1 MKRILSLV
9 LVLVLMSMIITVPTV
24 ASAETGVDT
33 NTEIAVY
40 NIHIGDYIKMGT
52 YYDEPIL
59 WRCVGID
66 EKGPLIFSDKI
77 ICIKPFDAAG
87 EANITTGSHGR
98 DSGRKS
104 WGSNYWGDSN
114 MRSWLNSNASAG
126 NVNWLC
132 GNPPDASHVW
142 NGWND
147 YDQEAGFLTNFTQEE
162 LKAIKEVTQ
171 KSILSYPEID
181 AGMVKIGNEKLRYV
195 TDIADVVAN
204 YDSAYSEY
212 ISDKMFLL
220 DIKQIYMV
228 YNNRNILGDY
238 YIGRLSSK
246 AVKYSE
252 YSVPDNYINGKWNY
266 WLRTPD
272 ADYNRLMRCV
282 QSDGCI
288 DIANAY
294 HDGNNNG
301 NLGVRPAFYLNQAT
315 TSFKSGSGI
324 ETDPYIVDDT
334 NSGGSLSPDK
344 APIIKSA
351 KMTYGGE
358 TYDILKQ
365 AVTVEEDSGADATI
379 EATADD
385 NGCKNVHV
393 YVTQGVGTEV
403 DITGVCKDIKPG
415 KDFSANKDIYILA
428 IDEDTGKSTSKKTK
442 LKISSLASGK
452 LGGQS
457 GVEGLNFK
465 LGGDTGFTI
474 PDSVPVFGGTEIN
487 WEFDFIPIS
496 VEYDREDNNKIN
508 VVFGTNITKTKD
520 GEREY
525 FSDFNFKE
533 YKKSIKKAA
542 SKQNR
547 TLKQLR
553 NDFKMSDDIKM
564 SMFGGN
570 LLGGGSGEKGSSV
583 DVAGY
588 AEMHM
593 TENGLQFTE
602 GQLCVNVEFT
612 YNYQGQIFIW
622 VVPLY
627 YEFGGGAGVGFEG
640 GMKDVNP
647 ISFSPEFE
655 AYLTGK
661 IMGSIGGG
669 VGIAKV
675 ATAGAA
681 GEAALNLKKSLQ
693 NSYFKADVDGSANF
707 NVKVFGKE
715 VAKKIFASGN
725 FLIYE
730 TGNSKGMLNKL
741 KASAA
746 EADDMFGF
754 DVNAVYENEPRGYIK
769 TPTLWLGSE
778 PEAEAAAEYSNKNLK
793 RLAENI
799 YTECAPQICE
809 AGGEKIMIMQWDDP
823 SRSDADR
830 TMLVYS
836 VYDEASG
843 TWSEP
848 TSVDDDGTADFYPC
862 FRDGYLVW
870 QNEKTTLSDNMT
882 LTDIA
887 KLGEICVSKWNGNGF
902 DKPARITDN
911 NSLDTQP
918 QIAVSDEGAS
928 VVWTTNTD
936 NDIMGITG
944 SNSIMRSD
952 FDGAAWSAPR
962 EIRSGLNAITNI
974 TAGSVNGDFYA
985 AYVTDDDNDLNTID
999 DRDIKIIGSAG
1010 EIQLTHNDVLD
1021 SNPIFANNMIYY
1033 YSGGNIAYSEID
1045 GTGAQTVF
1053 ADAKAG
1059 LTDSFTVSGN
1069 NNGDAA
1075 IWWTKAENG
1084 GAEVYSTLFK
1094 NGAWSDEILVT
1105 NVGNK
1110 AKYPSGVLNG
1120 DGTMLVAFN
1129 NGVLENNEI
1138 VKTDLYTVSVVPSYD
1153 LEITDAYI
1161 DEETMT
1167 VYATIKNSGEL
1178 NIDSYAIAINDGG
1191 INSEKTIT
1199 QPIKAG
1205 ESADVSIEYNKP
1217 QNFSKRSV
1225 KLTVSIQ
1232 SGEEYYTE
1240 NNSKDFVIGNA
1251 DIFVDNVSANTDET
1265 LITADISNIGYDK
1278 AGSVKISLCDGDSVI
1293 DERNLTLSAGDSSH
1307 VEFSIDK
1314 ASMRFPEATKT
1325 IYVKAEF
1332 DGEEASL
1339 GNNDGYVLI
1348 GSPSGMADHEAE
1360 ILGCA
1365 KTDSG
1370 YVINTNAANN
1380 TESAVSCNMY
1390 AAVYAADGTLKAC
1403 GTVPAEIEANSDIGV
1418 DIPVSCE
1425 IEAGD
1430 TIKAFMWS
1438 DSLEPLASPAEL
1450 DM

>member
-1 MKRILSLV
+1 MKMILSLV
-9 LVLVLMSMIITVPTV
+9 LILALMLTIIVVPDIAGAAAYDEYSQEYDQTEEIVEAATPV
-24 ASAETGVDT
+24 AYIDQFDGQPSGTSAFKLSKAGNTIVVKMGGTDIDVPDAKSYVISENQLYNNVYYLLESTPVQNGQFKLNVYVADSATGEIVNPEGLRLAVTQLELTYDSDVISVVDSCEKGNAYYNGTATETPGL
-33 NTEIAVY
+33 
-40 NIHIGDYIKMGT
+40 IKMAT
-52 YYDEPIL
+52 
-59 WRCVGID
+59 
-66 EKGPLIFSDKI
+66 
-77 ICIKPFDAAG
+77 
-87 EANITTGSHGR
+87 
-98 DSGRKS
+98 
-104 WGSNYWGDSN
+104 
-114 MRSWLNSNASAG
+114 LNSDGTIFVGKAKPAAVFTCTIRDPNAES
-126 NVNWLC
+126 VTF
-132 GNPPDASHVW
+132 NPQNYLAS
-142 NGWND
+142 D
-147 YDQEAGFLTNFTQEE
+147 INFD
-162 LKAIKEVTQ
+162 LI
-171 KSILSYPEID
+171 P
-181 AGMVKIGNEKLRYV
+181 
-195 TDIADVVAN
+195 TD
-204 YDSAYSEY
+204 
-212 ISDKMFLL
+212 
-220 DIKQIYMV
+220 QIYAYPLTCGF
-228 YNNRNILGDY
+228 YN
-238 YIGRLSSK
+238 
-246 AVKYSE
+246 
-252 YSVPDNYINGKWNY
+252 
-266 WLRTPD
+266 
-272 ADYNRLMRCV
+272 
-282 QSDGCI
+282 
-288 DIANAY
+288 Y
-294 HDGNNNG
+294 HP
-301 NLGVRPAFYLNQAT
+301 V
-315 TSFKSGSGI
+315 
-324 ETDPYIVDDT
+324 ETAMPT
-334 NSGGSLSPDK
+334 A

-351 KMTYGGE
+351 MLTYGGK
-358 TYDILKQ
+358 TYDILTQ
-365 AVTVEEDSGADATI
+365 AVTVEEDSSASAAI
-379 EATADD
+379 EASVDD

-393 YVTQGVGTEV
+393 YVTQRAGTEV
-403 DITGVCKDIKPG
+403 DITGICRDIKPG

-428 IDEDTGKSTSKKTK
+428 IDKDTGKSTSKRTK
-442 LKISSLASGK
+442 LKVSSLADGK

-487 WEFDFIPIS
+487 WKFDFIPIS

-525 FSDFNFKE
+525 FSDFNFKK
-533 YKKSIKKAA
+533 YKEGIKKAA

-547 TLKQLR
+547 TLRQLR

-588 AEMHM
+588 AELHV

-622 VVPLY
+622 VIPLY
-627 YEFGGGAGVGFEG
+627 YEFGGGAGIGFEG
-640 GMKDVNP
+640 DMKNVNP

-655 AYLTGK
+655 AYITGK

-681 GEAALNLKKSLQ
+681 GEGALNLKKSLQ

-715 VAKKIFASGN
+715 VAKKVFASGN

-730 TGNSKGMLNKL
+730 TGNSKGLLNKI
-741 KASAA
+741 KAADA
-746 EADDMFGF
+746 EADNMFGF
-754 DVNAVYENEPRGYIK
+754 DVNAVYENEPRGYIES
-769 TPTLWLGSE
+769 PTLWLGSE
-778 PEAEAAAEYSNKNLK
+778 SVADAAAEYSNKNLK

-809 AGGEKIMIMQWDDP
+809 AGGKKIMIMQWDDP

-836 VYDEASG
+836 VYDESSD

-870 QNEKTTLSDNMT
+870 QNENTTLSDNMT

-902 DKPARITDN
+902 DKPAKITDN

-918 QIAVSDEGAS
+918 QIAVSGEGAS

-936 NDIMGITG
+936 DDIMGTTG
-944 SNSIMRSD
+944 SNAIIRSD
-952 FDGAAWSAPR
+952 FDGAAWSVPR

-999 DRDIKIIGSAG
+999 DRDIRIIGSTG
-1010 EIQLTHNDVLD
+1010 ETQLTHNDVLD
-1021 SNPIFANNMIYY
+1021 SNPVLANNMIYY
-1033 YSGGNIAYSEID
+1033 YSGGNIVYSAID
-1045 GTGAQTVF
+1045 GTCAQTVF

-1069 NNGDAA
+1069 DNGDAA
-1075 IWWTKAENG
+1075 IWWTKAESG
-1084 GAEVYSTLFK
+1084 GVEVYSTLYK
-1094 NGAWSDEILVT
+1094 DGAWSDEIRVT
-1105 NVGNK
+1105 NVGNT
-1110 AKYPSGVLNG
+1110 AKYPSGILNG

-1129 NGVLENNEI
+1129 NGILENNEI

-1161 DEETMT
+1161 DEDTMT
-1167 VYATIKNSGEL
+1167 VYATVKNSGEL
-1178 NIDSYAIAINDGG
+1178 NIESYAITIDDGG
-1191 INSEKTIT
+1191 INSNKTMT
-1199 QPIKAG
+1199 QPLKAG

-1225 KLTVSIQ
+1225 KLTASIQ
-1232 SGEEYYTE
+1232 SGGEYYIE
-1240 NNSKDFVIGNA
+1240 NNSKDLVIGNV
-1251 DIFVDNVSANTDET
+1251 DISVDNVSVNTDET

-1278 AGSVKISLCDGDSVI
+1278 AGNVKISLCDGDSVI
-1293 DERNLTLSAGDSSH
+1293 DERNLTLSAGDSSR

-1314 ASMRFPEATKT
+1314 SSMKFFEPTKP

-1332 DGEEASL
+1332 NDEEASL

-1348 GSPSGMADHEAE
+1348 SSPSGMADHETE
-1360 ILGCA
+1360 ILGYA
-1365 KTDSG
+1365 KTSGG

-1380 TESAVSCNMY
+1380 TERAVSCNMY
-1390 AAVYAADGTLKAC
+1390 AAVYAADGSLKAC
-1403 GTVPAEIEANSDIGV
+1403 GTVPADIEANSDIGV
-1418 DIPVSCE
+1418 DISVPCE
-1425 IEAGD
+1425 VEDGD

-1438 DSLEPLASPAEL
+1438 DSFEPLAEPAVL